1 MAKTHRM
8 PKVAGHV
15 SPKGPFGAKEP
26 LIIGLFCPK
35 GAFRRKMTYEDKAP
49 YASTPAC
56 IRLPGFSGENVPERT
71 DFFPPQGSL
80 GQYSWNMS

>member
-1 MAKTHRM
+1 M
-8 PKVAGHV
+8 PKVACNV

-26 LIIGLFCPK
+26 PIIGLFYPK

-56 IRLPGFSGENVPERT
+56 TQRVHLSQTAHQLRF
-71 DFFPPQGSL
+71 L
-80 GQYSWNMS
+80 